1 MLIDLTEPTRHLL
14 KKLEES
20 EKQVDGCVF
29 LFLNQSPILLICN
42 EYWSMLS
49 RLYLRVTCKTP
60 CLQIVNGRICGDL
73 AVARAFG
80 DSRFKTKKN
89 ESVPSFFYLNRR
101 LNPQQYIQHW
111 ITLYH
116 SLCTDVDNCLC

>member
-1 MLIDLTEPTRHLL
+1 MLIDLMAATRHLL
-14 KKLEES
+14 RKFEES

-29 LFLNQSPILLICN
+29 LFLNQTPTFFICN
-42 EYWSMLS
+42 ECWFKLS
-49 RLYLRVTCKTP
+49 RLYVRVSGKTS

-89 ESVPSFFYLNRR
+89 ESVPSLFTLNE
-101 LNPQQYIQHW
+101 
-111 ITLYH
+111 
-116 SLCTDVDNCLC
+116 